1 MSGHDWIF
9 LKVKF
14 LIVFFVF
21 INSYFLIDSSY
32 VFTTFL
38 TINRNQQNFHHE
50 LTKTDIYSN
59 ILNTLTS
66 PPPSPIFFVLNQSE
80 LNWKDEFLLFLFLS
94 STNLSALPS
103 TSSSYYNF
111 FFFSNTEDAQPNK
124 ETIKFLILTF
134 LI

>member
-80 LNWKDEFLLFLFLS
+80 LNWKDKFLLFLFFCRRRIFRRCRRHHLHI
-94 STNLSALPS
+94 TI
-103 TSSSYYNF
+103 F
-111 FFFSNTEDAQPNK
+111 FFFQIQKMHSQIKRPSN
-124 ETIKFLILTF
+124 F
-134 LI
+134 